1 MSLEGSESSP
11 IRRRA
16 DLRAR
21 LDPGK
26 ADGHPREGQV
36 PGKLEIAPGRG
47 WRASFEGN
55 LSEHPVSEV
64 RKMQPFCLS
73 TMRT

>member
-26 ADGHPREGQV
+26 ADGDPRKGQV

-47 WRASFEGN
+47 
-55 LSEHPVSEV
+55 
-64 RKMQPFCLS
+64 
-73 TMRT
+73 